1 MTILDKFVR
10 ESKRPMLTKKTWGNW
25 IVRDINL
32 KGDQLKELEHY
43 KKIVEDINNA
53 LEYVGRAL
61 GHRVWQSIE
70 YYILNYPTVA
80 EAINKEDNNGE
91 MSEALRENMK
101 IAFEDQ
107 IVQKIM
113 PKLRG
118 VETRGKSKES
128 LDKIESLLED
138 NGFERL
144 KDDFDIACEQGYGQF
159 IWSSAKYIEADEEA
173 SNTELDESQDITD
186 YTVDSENKS
195 INETDYT
202 PTTAKDDE

>member
-1 MTILDKFVR
+1 
-10 ESKRPMLTKKTWGNW
+10 MLTKEIWNSW
-25 IVRDINL
+25 ITRDIKL
-32 KGDQLKELEHY
+32 EGDQLKELERY

-70 YYILNYPTVA
+70 HYIVNYPTVSEEIA
-80 EAINKEDNNGE
+80 KSANGE

-128 LDKIESLLED
+128 LDKIETLLED

-159 IWSSAKYIEADEEA
+159 IWSSAKYIEADEETTN
-173 SNTELDESQDITD
+173 STLDGEKTD
-186 YTVDSENKS
+186 TDDSESPENYNNS
-195 INETDYT
+195 NATEDTSV
-202 PTTAKDDE
+202 TAKDDE

>member
-1 MTILDKFVR
+1 MAILDKLVQ
-10 ESKRPMLTKKTWGNW
+10 ESNRPMLTKKTWGSG
-25 IVRDINL
+25 IVRDIKL
-32 KGDQLKELEHY
+32 EGDQLKELEHY
-43 KKIVEDINNA
+43 KKIVEEINNA

-70 YYILNYPTVA
+70 HYIVNYPTVSEEIA
-80 EAINKEDNNGE
+80 KSVNGE
-91 MSEALRENMK
+91 VSEALRENMK

-159 IWSSAKYIEADEEA
+159 IWSSAKYIEADEES
-173 SNTELDESQDITD
+173 SNSELDENQDLTD
-186 YTVDSENKS
+186 DTVDSDDNS
-195 INETDYT
+195 INEAEYT

>member
-1 MTILDKFVR
+1 
-10 ESKRPMLTKKTWGNW
+10 
-25 IVRDINL
+25 
-32 KGDQLKELEHY
+32 
-43 KKIVEDINNA
+43 
-53 LEYVGRAL
+53 
-61 GHRVWQSIE
+61 
-70 YYILNYPTVA
+70 
-80 EAINKEDNNGE
+80 
-91 MSEALRENMK
+91 
-101 IAFEDQ
+101 
-107 IVQKIM
+107 M

-173 SNTELDESQDITD
+173 SNAELDENQDITD
-186 YTVDSENKS
+186 DTVDSEDNS
-195 INETDYT
+195 INDTEYP